1 MPLAINTVVILL
13 VQITVPRKVLE
24 VAKTA
29 TIPLVW
35 MVLTTI
41 VIKMA
46 VTTLVL
52 LVTVV
57 MLPLL
62 PMAFLPILT
71 VAATLTAVIG
81 VLTALDLANN
91 DTICANYGRINYRN
105 YASCANFIQLANQFP
120 LGYDSLVGTTGL
132 TSNFSLSPQHR
143 SPSRSPPRYGSVSPP
158 PLDHYGSTPANVP
171 IAQDQS
177 QREYTISSTV
187 TSVSPPSNAGSSS
200 DLDLDDFD
208 HHLQQMHSSSQ
219 EGSLQRSVRSLGP
232 PSQSSSQ
239 QGSHMHTSSDASG
252 SRQGSF
258 TSQNGEEQCSNL
270 QGGAQLP
277 FPSL

>member
-1 MPLAINTVVILL
+1 
-13 VQITVPRKVLE
+13 
-24 VAKTA
+24 
-29 TIPLVW
+29 
-35 MVLTTI
+35 
-41 VIKMA
+41 
-46 VTTLVL
+46 
-52 LVTVV
+52 
-57 MLPLL
+57 
-62 PMAFLPILT
+62 
-71 VAATLTAVIG
+71 
-81 VLTALDLANN
+81 
-91 DTICANYGRINYRN
+91 
-105 YASCANFIQLANQFP
+105 LANQFP
-120 LGYDSLVGTTGL
+120 LSYDSLVGTTGL

-187 TSVSPPSNAGSSS
+187 TSASPPSNAGSSS

-270 QGGAQLP
+270 QGGAQLS